1 MAELATIARPYAEA
15 AFEVADREGKLAA
28 WADVLDRLAAVAA
41 NPAIGQVLGDP
52 NVTPDQLYGV
62 IAGGAGDLPA
72 EGQNL
77 VRVLI
82 ENGRVGVLPEVRDLF
97 VELKHEREGV
107 VDAEIATAFPLE
119 DAQLATLVGELE
131 ARFKRKVKPSVAV
144 DQDLIGGIKV
154 VVGDE
159 VIDGSVR
166 GKLAAMAAALAK
178 V

>member
-1 MAELATIARPYAEA
+1 MAEIATIARPYAEA
-15 AFEVADREGKLAA
+15 VFRVADGEGKLAA

>member
-1 MAELATIARPYAEA
+1 MAEIATIARPYAEA
-15 AFEVADREGKLAA
+15 VFKVADGEGKLAA
-28 WADVLDRLAAVAA
+28 WAEVLDRLAAVAA
-41 NPAIGQVLGDP
+41 NPAVGQLLGDP
-52 NVTPDQLYGV
+52 NVTSDQLYGV
-62 IAGGAGDLPA
+62 VAGAAGDLPGEA
-72 EGQNL
+72 QNL

-82 ENGRVGVLPEVRDLF
+82 ENGRVGVLREVRNAF
-97 VELKHEREGV
+97 VALKHEREGV
-107 VDAEIATAFPLE
+107 VDAEIASAFPLE
-119 DAQLATLVGELE
+119 DTQLATLVTDLE
-131 ARFKRKVKPSVAV
+131 TRFKRKVKPQVAV

>member
-1 MAELATIARPYAEA
+1 MAEIATIARPYAEA
-15 AFEVADREGKLAA
+15 VFKVADGEGKLAA

-41 NPAIGQVLGDP
+41 NPAIGQLLGDP

-62 IAGGAGDLPA
+62 IAGGAGDLPVQA
-72 EGQNL
+72 QNL

-107 VDAEIATAFPLE
+107 VDAEIASAFPLD
-119 DAQLATLVGELE
+119 DAQLATLVTDLE
-131 ARFKRKVKPSVAV
+131 ARFKRKVKPQVAV
-144 DQDLIGGIKV
+144 DQDLIGGVKV

-166 GKLAAMAAALAK
+166 GKLAAMSAALAK

>member
-1 MAELATIARPYAEA
+1 MAEIATIARPYAEA
-15 AFEVADREGKLAA
+15 VFKVADGEGKLAA

-41 NPAIGQVLGDP
+41 NPAIGELLGDP

-62 IAGGAGDLPA
+62 IAGAAGDLPA
-72 EGQNL
+72 EAQNL

-82 ENGRVGVLPEVRDLF
+82 ENGRVAVLPEVRDLF
-97 VELKHEREGV
+97 VELKHQREGV
-107 VDAEIATAFPLE
+107 VDAAIESAFPLD

-131 ARFKRKVKPSVAV
+131 TRFKRKVKPQVAV
-144 DQDLIGGIKV
+144 DQDLIGGVKV

>member
-1 MAELATIARPYAEA
+1 MAEIATIARPYAEA
-15 AFEVADREGKLAA
+15 VFKVADGEGKLPA

-41 NPAIGQVLGDP
+41 NPAIGQLLGDP

-72 EGQNL
+72 EAQNL

-107 VDAEIATAFPLE
+107 ACRAHASF
-119 DAQLATLVGELE
+119 LAG
-131 ARFKRKVKPSVAV
+131 
-144 DQDLIGGIKV
+144 
-154 VVGDE
+154 
-159 VIDGSVR
+159 
-166 GKLAAMAAALAK
+166 AAARSIPGPHHSLSRFASSGPGWGHAAFARWCSDTRHQPPT
-178 V
+178 

>member
-1 MAELATIARPYAEA
+1 MAEIATIARPYAEA
-15 AFEVADREGKLAA
+15 VFKVADGEGKLAA
-28 WADVLDRLAAVAA
+28 WAEVLDRLAAVAG

-52 NVTPDQLYGV
+52 NVTSDQLYGV
-62 IAGGAGDLPA
+62 IAGGAGELPA
-72 EGQNL
+72 EAQNL

-82 ENGRVGVLPEVRDLF
+82 ENGRVAVLPEVRDLF

-107 VDAEIATAFPLE
+107 VDAEIASAFPLE
-119 DAQLATLVGELE
+119 EAQLATLVGDLE

-178 V
+178 I

>member
-1 MAELATIARPYAEA
+1 MAEIATIARPYAEA
-15 AFEVADREGKLAA
+15 VFKVADGEGKLAE
-28 WADVLDRLAAVAA
+28 WADVLDRLAAVAENA
-41 NPAIGQVLGDP
+41 AIRGLLGDP

-62 IAGGAGDLPA
+62 LAGAAGDLPA
-72 EGQNL
+72 EAQNL

-97 VELKHEREGV
+97 VALKHEREGV
-107 VDAEIATAFPLE
+107 VDAEVASAFPLDE
-119 DAQLATLVGELE
+119 AQLATLVNELE
-131 ARFKRKVKPSVAV
+131 ARFKRKVKPNVAV
-144 DQDLIGGIKV
+144 DKELIGGIKV

>member
-1 MAELATIARPYAEA
+1 VAEIATIARPYAEA
-15 AFEVADREGKLAA
+15 VFKVADGEGRLAA

-72 EGQNL
+72 EAQNL

-82 ENGRVGVLPEVRDLF
+82 GNGRVGVLPEVRDLF

-119 DAQLATLVGELE
+119 DAQLATLVGDLE
-131 ARFKRKVKPSVAV
+131 ARFKRKVKPNVAV
-144 DQDLIGGIKV
+144 DQGLIGGVKV

>member
-1 MAELATIARPYAEA
+1 MAEIATIARPYAEA
-15 AFEVADREGKLAA
+15 VFKVADGEGKLAV

-41 NPAIGQVLGDP
+41 NPAIRELLGDP
-52 NVTPDQLYGV
+52 NVTSDQLYGV
-62 IAGGAGDLPA
+62 IAGAAGDMPGEA
-72 EGQNL
+72 QNL

-97 VELKHEREGV
+97 VALKHEREGV
-107 VDAEIATAFPLE
+107 VDAEIASAFPLE
-119 DAQLATLVGELE
+119 AAQLATLVNDLE
-131 ARFKRKVKPSVAV
+131 ARFKRKVKPQVAV

-154 VVGDE
+154 IVGDE

>member
-1 MAELATIARPYAEA
+1 MAEIATIARPYAEA
-15 AFEVADREGKLAA
+15 VFKVADGEGKLAA
-28 WADVLDRLAAVAA
+28 WADVLNRLAAVAENA
-41 NPAIGQVLGDP
+41 AVHELLGDP

-62 IAGGAGDLPA
+62 LAGAAGDLPA
-72 EGQNL
+72 EAQNL

-82 ENGRVGVLPEVRDLF
+82 ENGRVGVLPEVRENF
-97 VELKHEREGV
+97 ETLKNEREGV
-107 VDAEIATAFPLE
+107 VDAEIASAFPLD
-119 DAQLATLVGELE
+119 DAQLATLVSELE
-131 ARFKRKVKPSVAV
+131 ARFKRKVKPNVAV
-144 DQDLIGGIKV
+144 DKELIGGIKV

>member
-1 MAELATIARPYAEA
+1 MAEIATIARPYAEA
-15 AFEVADREGKLAA
+15 VFKVADGEGKLAA

-41 NPAIGQVLGDP
+41 NPAIGEVLGDP

-62 IAGGAGDLPA
+62 VAGAAGDLPA
-72 EGQNL
+72 EAQNL

-82 ENGRVGVLPEVRDLF
+82 DNGRVGVLPEVRDLF
-97 VELKHEREGV
+97 VELKHDREGV
-107 VDAEIATAFPLE
+107 VDAEIASAFPL
-119 DAQLATLVGELE
+119 DDTQLGALVKDLE
-131 ARFKRKVKPSVAV
+131 ARFKRKVQPQVAV
-144 DQDLIGGIKV
+144 DQDLIGGVKV

-166 GKLAAMAAALAK
+166 AKLAAMAAALAK

>member
-1 MAELATIARPYAEA
+1 
-15 AFEVADREGKLAA
+15 
-28 WADVLDRLAAVAA
+28 
-41 NPAIGQVLGDP
+41 
-52 NVTPDQLYGV
+52 
-62 IAGGAGDLPA
+62 
-72 EGQNL
+72 

-82 ENGRVGVLPEVRDLF
+82 ENSRIGVLPEVRDLF

-107 VDAEIATAFPLE
+107 VDAEIASAFPL
-119 DAQLATLVGELE
+119 DDTQLTALVSDLE
-131 ARFKRKVKPSVAV
+131 ARFKRKVQPQVAI
-144 DQDLIGGIKV
+144 DQDLIGGVKV

>member
-1 MAELATIARPYAEA
+1 MAEIATIARPYAEA
-15 AFEVADREGKLAA
+15 VFKVADGEGKLAA

-41 NPAIGQVLGDP
+41 NPAVHELLGDP

-62 IAGGAGDLPA
+62 IAGAAGDLPA
-72 EGQNL
+72 EAQNL

-97 VELKHEREGV
+97 MALKNEREGV
-107 VDAEIATAFPLE
+107 VDAEIASAFPLD
-119 DAQLATLVGELE
+119 DAQLATLVADLE
-131 ARFKRKVKPSVAV
+131 ARFKRKVQPHVAV
-144 DQDLIGGIKV
+144 DQDLIGGVKV
-154 VVGDE
+154 AVGDE

>member
-1 MAELATIARPYAEA
+1 MAEIATIARPYAEA
-15 AFEVADREGKLAA
+15 VFKVADGESKLAA
-28 WADVLDRLAAVAA
+28 WAGVLDRLAAVAENA
-41 NPAIGQVLGDP
+41 AVRELVGDP

-62 IAGGAGDLPA
+62 IAGAAGDLPA
-72 EGQNL
+72 EAQNL
-77 VRVLI
+77 LRVLI
-82 ENGRVGVLPEVRDLF
+82 ENGRVGVLPEVREAF
-97 VELKHEREGV
+97 EALKNEREGI
-107 VDAEIATAFPLE
+107 VDAEIESAFPL
-119 DAQLATLVGELE
+119 DDGQLATLVNELE

-144 DQDLIGGIKV
+144 DNELIGGIKV

>member
-1 MAELATIARPYAEA
+1 MAEIATIARPYAEA
-15 AFEVADREGKLAA
+15 VFKVADGEGKLTA
-28 WADVLDRLAAVAA
+28 WAEVLDRLAAVAENA
-41 NPAIGQVLGDP
+41 AIRELLGDP

-62 IAGGAGDLPA
+62 LAGAAGDVPA
-72 EGQNL
+72 EAQNL
-77 VRVLI
+77 LRVLI
-82 ENGRVGVLPEVRDLF
+82 ENGRVAVLPVVRDLF
-97 VELKHEREGV
+97 VALKHEREGI
-107 VDAEIATAFPLE
+107 VDAEIATAFPLD
-119 DAQLATLVGELE
+119 DAQLATLVSELE
-131 ARFKRKVKPSVAV
+131 ARFKRKVKPNVAV

>member
-1 MAELATIARPYAEA
+1 MAEIATIARPYAEA
-15 AFEVADREGKLAA
+15 VFRVADGESKLAA

-41 NPAIGQVLGDP
+41 NPSIRELLGDP
-52 NVTPDQLYGV
+52 NVTSDQLYGV
-62 IAGGAGDLPA
+62 IAGAAGDMPEEA
-72 EGQNL
+72 QNL

-97 VELKHEREGV
+97 VALKHEREGV
-107 VDAEIATAFPLE
+107 VDAEIASACPLE
-119 DAQLATLVGELE
+119 DAQLATLVDDLE
-131 ARFKRKVKPSVAV
+131 ARFKRKVKPQVAV

>member
-1 MAELATIARPYAEA
+1 MAEIATIARPYAEA
-15 AFEVADREGKLAA
+15 VFKVADGGGKLAA

-41 NPAIGQVLGDP
+41 NPAIGQLLGDP

-62 IAGGAGDLPA
+62 IAGGAGDLPVQA
-72 EGQNL
+72 QNL

-107 VDAEIATAFPLE
+107 VDAEIASAFPLD
-119 DAQLATLVGELE
+119 DAQLATLVTDLE
-131 ARFKRKVKPSVAV
+131 ARFKRKVKPQVAV
-144 DQDLIGGIKV
+144 DQDLIGGVKV